1 VKWAAAKWIVATGLI
16 WLIAMGLLVVTSL
29 LGMPI
34 TADIPTQNVSVNA
47 TPFTGVEGLTVTKI
61 SDTLLKL
68 EWSAGVDVNN
78 TKIVVKYGEYPEGRD
93 SGYDVYFG
101 NATSCNDTFV
111 SLNDIFAAIYY
122 EAHWQDFNGTWSP
135 IYAQGNYGEEIV
147 EGVADSLSDLATA
160 ASLLASVLFSIAIL
174 VIALWR
180 KHAFLYLM
188 AAPVTMT
195 FGWYWAG
202 EYGLIAGVGFAAIGG
217 YCIYLAIR
225 QFISMRG

>member
-1 VKWAAAKWIVATGLI
+1 MKWAGLTGLI
-16 WLIAMGLLVVTSL
+16 WFIAMGLLVVTSL
-29 LGMPI
+29 LGAPI
-34 TADIPTQNVSVNA
+34 IADPSQNVTVTGA
-47 TPFTGVEGLTVTKI
+47 PFTGVEGLTVTKI
-61 SDTLLKL
+61 SDTLMKI

-78 TKIVVKYGEYPEGRD
+78 TLIEMKYGTYGTARD
-93 SGYDVYFG
+93 DGYDVYFG

-122 EAHWQDFNGTWSP
+122 TAWWQDYNGTWSP
-135 IYAQGNYGEEIV
+135 ISAQGNWGEEIV
-147 EGVADSLSDLATA
+147 EGVADSLGEMATA
-160 ASLLASVLFSIAIL
+160 ASLMASVLFSIAIL

-217 YCIYLAIR
+217 FCIYLAIR
-225 QFISMRG
+225 QFLEARG